1 MILIAA
7 QFTSKKE
14 TNDKIGMQFRYE
26 FGLTEYKH
34 FSILK
39 RWTL

>member
-14 TNDKIGMQFRYE
+14 TNDKERMQFSYE
-26 FGLTEYKH
+26 FGLT
-34 FSILK
+34 
-39 RWTL
+39 

>member
-14 TNDKIGMQFRYE
+14 TNDKVGMQFSYE
-26 FGLTEYKH
+26 FSLT
-34 FSILK
+34 
-39 RWTL
+39 